1 MQVVAHVSEG
11 VGGCVQ
17 ASTAWMTPS
26 LWCLSI
32 MTLICNTLG
41 VWHKRVTVCML
52 LLTHRLVVILSEE
65 IHVFSFPHASKLLK
79 TIETS
84 PNPKGYCVCLIAYMY
99 MCACMYVFHTCTV
112 YKLFLVFFFP
122 IDFVEMRQYTFTV
135 NSQLQPAGSN
145 WDRIGSFSAKIHV
158 RDVRNINVSLKR
170 GKIAQ

>member
-1 MQVVAHVSEG
+1 MYFINLVITHDLRVGVISMQVVAHVSEG

-41 VWHKRVTVCML
+41 VWHKRVTVCTL

-99 MCACMYVFHTCTV
+99 MCACMYVFDTCTT
-112 YKLFLVFFFP
+112 YKLFLVFFFLL
-122 IDFVEMRQYTFTV
+122 TLLKCV
-135 NSQLQPAGSN
+135 NTLLP
-145 WDRIGSFSAKIHV
+145 
-158 RDVRNINVSLKR
+158 
-170 GKIAQ
+170 